1 MLLKRHTYIT
11 MKKSTLQLEG
21 IQLLKTLISEVLTE
35 RKRKHKNT
43 PGGGLTDMGALK
55 RVSPGRFVSKV
66 KAAVET
72 SDGDMEKA
80 SQILNAAPRTI
91 QWWMEDPSFND
102 LKIAREKDRE
112 EDKKEKAKKEKAK
125 EKREN
130 ED

>member
-1 MLLKRHTYIT
+1 

-21 IQLLKTLISEVLTE
+21 IQLLKAMISEILTE
-35 RKRKHKNT
+35 RKRKRKRKRKHT
-43 PGGGLTDMGALK
+43 PGGGLTYPGALR
-55 RVSPGRFVSKV
+55 RVSPGRFVSMV

-102 LKIAREKDRE
+102 LKIAREKDKKKKAE
-112 EDKKEKAKKEKAK
+112 KEKAE

-130 ED
+130 EDED

>member
-1 MLLKRHTYIT
+1 

-43 PGGGLTDMGALK
+43 PGGGLTDMGALR

-102 LKIAREKDRE
+102 LKIAREKDKKKKAE
-112 EDKKEKAKKEKAK
+112 KEKAE

-130 ED
+130 EDED

>member
-1 MLLKRHTYIT
+1 MLSKRHTYMT

-43 PGGGLTDMGALK
+43 PGGGLTDMGALR

-72 SDGDMEKA
+72 SDGDIEKA
-80 SQILNAAPRTI
+80 ASVLNAAPRTSYY
-91 QWWMEDPSFND
+91 WMEDPSFSD
-102 LKIAREKDRE
+102 LKIARKKDQE
-112 EDKKEKAKKEKAK
+112 EEERKEKAK
-125 EKREN
+125 EKRREK

>member
-1 MLLKRHTYIT
+1 
-11 MKKSTLQLEG
+11 MKKSTFQLEG

-43 PGGGLTDMGALK
+43 PGGGLTDMGALR

-112 EDKKEKAKKEKAK
+112 EDKKEKVKKEKAK